1 MGKQISLRPL
11 LYFVTTILLFTA
23 CSKEDAAEFKINPDF
38 QKHISSFTSGVI
50 SAAAPIKIQLT
61 EPYSKKIIP
70 NQAIKDDFIK
80 ISPVVKGKTV
90 WSDQYTLE
98 FIPEEHLQSGETYW
112 VEFDLGKVNDVP
124 KELKTL
130 DRKSTRL
137 NSSHVR

>member
-1 MGKQISLRPL
+1 MIPHFFQRTLLLLIALTFIISS
-11 LYFVTTILLFTA
+11 
-23 CSKEDAAEFKINPDF
+23 CSEESPEEFQINPEF

-61 EPYSKKIIP
+61 EPYSKKIIL

-80 ISPVVKGKTV
+80 ISPAVKGKTV

-112 VEFDLGKVNDVP
+112 VEF
-124 KELKTL
+124 E
-130 DRKSTRL
+130 DRKS
-137 NSSHVR
+137 VV